1 MNRLFVI
8 GLALVFAGF
17 FIMAVAPLL
26 QVQNA
31 QVATAGCVFLF
42 FVPIC
47 FGAGQ
52 PQLMSAAVLAAA
64 IILAALFLLSV
75 LLFLRRPTQT

>member
-17 FIMAVAPLL
+17 FIMAVVPLL

-47 FGAGQ
+47 FGVGQ
-52 PQLMSAAVLAAA
+52 PQLMGVAVLATAV
-64 IILAALFLLSV
+64 ILAVLFLLAV
-75 LLFLRRPTQT
+75 LLFLRRPMQI